1 MPGLKYGRAFMIGWY
16 CDIYIGDSDNILSL
30 SNLTKVETHR
40 PYCILTTD
48 KLLDGSYK
56 GNFDTPSEAYSHINS
71 IVGNDVN
78 TIYSTMSNGSGSV
91 LQYSQYIDNLVNA
104 FPSWKVGYPNLFNM
118 MKNGELAN
126 KYIYVIIP
134 SMGIAFSYILSQYVS
149 SKKFRLYRLNGDSL
163 TSIYYTASSFHF
175 FVNSSGGTQRSGLI
189 TNASINIVVRDE
201 YTSYDDIK
209 NPSRWGFFVL
219 KSWEPSTTRKLY
231 DLEYYRITDAEVNL
245 IINYLFNSPPDF
257 NIISPPNPFDPIDLS
272 GPNTPGGKF
281 DDTSDI
287 IGDSDLPSLSA
298 SDTGFTRIYIPTLSQ
313 VQDLARYLWTD
324 ETVVETIWNKI
335 KQFFENPMEAIIG
348 FNLVPIPVPS
358 SGTKSF
364 ALMYI
369 DTGVDMDTAAN
380 QFVDVDCGTFKLE
393 YYYGSALDYS
403 PYTKVSCFLPYIGM
417 VQLNTDEVMNRTLQV
432 KYRIDIVSG
441 SCVAKIFVDGNCIY
455 QYSGHC
461 AITIPISASDFT
473 SYVSAA
479 ISVAKLAVGAAVGGA
494 AGAVS
499 AALQADVAQ
508 QTGGAQTLIPTPP
521 PSAGAIIPASVG
533 GALGPVMPQQE
544 QPSNTGSTSAS
555 FSGLTPK
562 NISNTVGEIMGSKPH
577 VQHSGSFSGNSGYLG
592 VRRPFLIIERPNLC
606 LPENYQQLNGFP
618 AMITMLL
625 GECSG
630 YTRVQQVELTG
641 LPATNPEQAEI
652 LELLKS
658 GVIF

>member
-1 MPGLKYGRAFMIGWY
+1 MNFSIIGYWITKHSKLIFPV
-16 CDIYIGDSDNILSL
+16 IYSDDVQTDSDFTTKILNSDPNIVYSNNSTLSDFKGTVYGDMLADAL
-30 SNLTKVETHR
+30 SNEPPTSG
-40 PYCILTTD
+40 YF
-48 KLLDGSYK
+48 YK
-56 GNFDTPSEAYSHINS
+56 DY
-71 IVGNDVN
+71 
-78 TIYSTMSNGSGSV
+78 
-91 LQYSQYIDNLVNA
+91 
-104 FPSWKVGYPNLFNM
+104 K
-118 MKNGELAN
+118 
-126 KYIYVIIP
+126 IIEF
-134 SMGIAFSYILSQYVS
+134 GGHT
-149 SKKFRLYRLNGDSL
+149 YRLNWRLSSKRDVVGYIQADNN
-163 TSIYYTASSFHF
+163 YNASSFNYYF
-175 FVNSSGGTQRSGLI
+175 NNNIYAFPNFYNTIGIIYIPQTNKLGLFTLDYRIGNSHEVRTLSSDYSGYGG
-189 TNASINIVVRDE
+189 
-201 YTSYDDIK
+201 
-209 NPSRWGFFVL
+209 
-219 KSWEPSTTRKLY
+219 
-231 DLEYYRITDAEVNL
+231 YRITELNVGLNL
-245 IINYLFNSPPDF
+245 INEENGTLSFGPLQPS
-257 NIISPPNPFDPIDLS
+257 NPFDPIIPS

-281 DDTSDI
+281 DDQSDI
-287 IGDSDLPSLSA
+287 IVDSSIPFLSA

-348 FNLVPIPVPS
+348 FNLVPVSVPS

-417 VQLNTDEVMNRTLQV
+417 VQLNTDEVMNRTLQI

-494 AGAVS
+494 AGTVS

-521 PSAGAIIPASVG
+521 PSAGAIIPASIG
-533 GALGPVMPQQE
+533 SALGPVMQQPD
-544 QPSNTGSTSAS
+544 QPSNAGSTSAS

-625 GECSG
+625 GECNG

>member
-1 MPGLKYGRAFMIGWY
+1 MPGLKYDRAFMYYWKAKFGFGDPSKLQLSDYTWTDDGFYCLYEISESKIGTYTHESTDTSW
-16 CDIYIGDSDNILSL
+16 IY
-30 SNLTKVETHR
+30 
-40 PYCILTTD
+40 Y
-48 KLLDGSYK
+48 KLLEII
-56 GNFDTPSEAYSHINS
+56 GNQVDALYGLPNAYNMWGQSGINVMYRTLPS
-71 IVGNDVN
+71 
-78 TIYSTMSNGSGSV
+78 
-91 LQYSQYIDNLVNA
+91 LQHSA
-104 FPSWKVGYPNLFNM
+104 PNL
-118 MKNGELAN
+118 
-126 KYIYVIIP
+126 
-134 SMGIAFSYILSQYVS
+134 Q
-149 SKKFRLYRLNGDSL
+149 
-163 TSIYYTASSFHF
+163 
-175 FVNSSGGTQRSGLI
+175 
-189 TNASINIVVRDE
+189 
-201 YTSYDDIK
+201 
-209 NPSRWGFFVL
+209 
-219 KSWEPSTTRKLY
+219 
-231 DLEYYRITDAEVNL
+231 NL
-245 IINYLFNSPPDF
+245 IINEYSSYYHNRVYMHILSTGRIIYKYNLIGMKALINGTTLPSGNWKSAYSIGEYYFNPHKTDPYFYLNFMCIKKFNNPQDLLDPDNYIFVQVLLSQGTTGYTQTIKVYENGYPGSSRENFITELKYFWSSNPPEPDG
-257 NIISPPNPFDPIDLS
+257 SLSPNPFEPI
-272 GPNTPGGKF
+272 GPSVPDIPGGKF
-281 DDTSDI
+281 DNESDI

-348 FNLVPIPVPS
+348 FNLVPVPVPS

-417 VQLNTDEVMNRTLQV
+417 VQLNTDEVMNRTLQI

-441 SCVAKIFVDGNCIY
+441 SCVAKILVDGNCIY

-494 AGAVS
+494 
-499 AALQADVAQ
+499 
-508 QTGGAQTLIPTPP
+508 
-521 PSAGAIIPASVG
+521 G
-533 GALGPVMPQQE
+533 GALSALAGAPTASQQTNQVITQTQTE
-544 QPSNTGSTSAS
+544 TAHYNAEGAFTGASITNRTQTRESPKNQSSTESS
-555 FSGLTPK
+555 FAGLTPA